1 MQSLGLFWFHA
12 RDALVKSPADILT
25 VEDINRRCSTVVT
38 DAIARK
44 WFSTANKNA
53 GKLWLS
59 LPQFCQAGD
68 ECFHA
73 HARYH
78 SLIEQSQKQQGPGNF
93 SLEVKQYLVS
103 WAEKTEGSEKANPR
117 SFTGFFLVGCWD

>member
-1 MQSLGLFWFHA
+1 MQSLGLFLFHA
-12 RDALVKSPADILT
+12 RDVLVKSPADILT
-25 VEDINRRCSTVVT
+25 VEDINRRCSTVIT

-59 LPQFCQAGD
+59 LAQSCQAGD
-68 ECFHA
+68 DCFHA

-93 SLEVKQYLVS
+93 SLEVKQYI
-103 WAEKTEGSEKANPR
+103 PC
-117 SFTGFFLVGCWD
+117 FVGREN